1 MDIDAMNI
9 RLARLEDFAKKVQP
23 MFDAWLAQ
31 NPGGEQISQELLDA
45 IHAPLNGGPVAEEN
59 NEEGDDDAP
68 ESDDSLRSRLI
79 AAAGPLDETNTKV
92 VNAATGDALDQLAET
107 YDLKRK

>member
-1 MDIDAMNI
+1 MT
-9 RLARLEDFAKKVQP
+9 
-23 MFDAWLAQ
+23 
-31 NPGGEQISQELLDA
+31 
-45 IHAPLNGGPVAEEN
+45 EEN
-59 NEEGDDDAP
+59 NEEGDP

-79 AAAGPLDETNTKV
+79 EVAGPLDETNTKV

>member
-23 MFDAWLAQ
+23 MFDTWLAQ

-59 NEEGDDDAP
+59 SDDDAP